1 MKLNLCPMLLLVIRE
16 TLALEALSAEF

>member
-16 TLALEALSAEF
+16 TLALEALSAGF